1 MTADAWT
8 RRYRFHL
15 ESVPELIA
23 IARSRVMPLAA
34 ARYDGEK
41 VSGGGKDGHVPF
53 AVDAMDDADLL
64 WSLLLIYAREVAY
77 LIGGSA
83 PGVVRDTAWETAGD
97 VAGIRA
103 RRTATIAAAEARLIT
118 NWLVHRSAEVAVH
131 AQLTDSE
138 EHLFTLVRSLRLR
151 YGVEERPKSNAR
163 RCATCGARKVVV
175 VYATVAGMEAE
186 LIQCTDCGASGKEAV
201 DGPTEDA
208 DLLAS
213 SETGEALDA
222 DDPTLETLRDAD
234 LV

>member
-1 MTADAWT
+1 MIADAWT

-23 IARSRVMPLAA
+23 VARSRLVPLAA

-41 VSGGGKDGHVPF
+41 VDGGGKEGHVPF

-77 LIGGSA
+77 LIGGKA
-83 PGVVRDTAWETAGD
+83 PGVVTDTAWETAGD

-103 RRTATIAAAEARLIT
+103 RRTATIAAAEARIIT
-118 NWLVHRSAEVAVH
+118 NWLVYRSDEVAQH
-131 AQLTDSE
+131 GHLGDTE
-138 EHLFTLVRSLRLR
+138 EQLFTLVRSLRLR
-151 YGVEERPKSNAR
+151 YGIEERPKSNAR
-163 RCATCGARKVVV
+163 RCATCGARKVVA

-186 LIQCTDCGASGKEAV
+186 LVQCAECGATGKEAV

-208 DLLAS
+208 DLLAGG
-213 SETGEALDA
+213 ETGETVPANDRA
-222 DDPTLETLRDAD
+222 VEAPRDAD

>member
-1 MTADAWT
+1 MMSDAWT

-15 ESVPELIA
+15 ESIPELIA
-23 IARSRVMPLAA
+23 VARSRVVPLAA
-34 ARYDGEK
+34 ARYDSEK

-64 WSLLLIYAREVAY
+64 WSLLIIYAREVAY
-77 LIGGSA
+77 LIGGKA
-83 PGVVRDTAWETAGD
+83 PGVLTDTAWETAGD

-118 NWLVHRSAEVAVH
+118 NWLVHRSAEIAVH
-131 AQLTDSE
+131 AQLADSE
-138 EHLFTLVRSLRLR
+138 DHLFTIVRSLRLH
-151 YGVEERPKSNAR
+151 YGIEERPRSNAR

-175 VYATVAGMEAE
+175 VYATVAGMEAH
-186 LIQCTDCGASGKEAV
+186 LVQCTDCGASGKEAV

-213 SETGEALDA
+213 SETRETV
-222 DDPTLETLRDAD
+222 PTNDRTMETPRHAD

>member
-1 MTADAWT
+1 MIADAWT

-15 ESVPELIA
+15 DSVPELIA
-23 IARSRVMPLAA
+23 IARARLVPLAA
-34 ARYDGEK
+34 TRYDGEK

-103 RRTATIAAAEARLIT
+103 RRTASIAAAEARIIT
-118 NWLVHRSAEVAVH
+118 NWLVYRSDEVARH
-131 AQLTDSE
+131 AQLADSE
-138 EHLFTLVRSLRLR
+138 EQLFTLVRSLRLR
-151 YGVEERPKSNAR
+151 YGVEERPRSNAR
-163 RCATCGARKVVV
+163 RCATCGARKVVA

-186 LIQCTDCGASGKEAV
+186 LVQCTECGASGKEAV
-201 DGPTEDA
+201 DAGTEDA

-213 SETGEALDA
+213 GETGEALDA
-222 DDPTLETLRDAD
+222 HDPTLEAQRDAD
-234 LV
+234 FV